1 MLTHPGHPL
10 HKMADDPEHSADMI
24 SLIKAEN
31 KLVRTLNT
39 GLREKQSRD
48 AEKISDLETQIASF
62 EPSVKHSK
70 DAEKIFGLKR
80 ELDSLFQAN
89 EASNALLEITKMQ
102 LNESK
107 KKNKEQEKELNKLEK
122 KLKKYIVKEMSEKKV
137 LQMGLERIEQANKI
151 QKNERSGTEGFEFWD
166 VDNLGPPV
174 D

>member
-1 MLTHPGHPL
+1 MLTPLGHPL
-10 HKMADDPEHSADMI
+10 HKMADGPERSGDMV
-24 SLIKAEN
+24 SLIIAEN
-31 KLVRTLNT
+31 KLVRNLNT

-48 AEKISDLETQIASF
+48 AERISDLEAQIASF
-62 EPSVKHSK
+62 EPSVKNYK

-89 EASNALLEITKMQ
+89 EASNNLLEITKMK

-107 KKNKEQEKELNKLEK
+107 KKNKEQEKELNKLKNE
-122 KLKKYIVKEMSEKKV
+122 LKKYTDKEMAEKKV
-137 LQMGLERIEQANKI
+137 LQMGLERIKQANKI
-151 QKNERSGTEGFEFWD
+151 QENEREGLKEFESWD